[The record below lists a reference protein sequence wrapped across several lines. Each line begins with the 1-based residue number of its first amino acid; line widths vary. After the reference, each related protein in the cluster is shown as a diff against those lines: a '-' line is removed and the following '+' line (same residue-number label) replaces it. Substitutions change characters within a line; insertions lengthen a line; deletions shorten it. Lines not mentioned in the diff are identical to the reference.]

1 MAETPQA
8 LAARGH
14 NVMVVVPRYAE
25 YDGLTDT
32 GIKKK
37 LWCFGQEHEVRLG
50 STDNTYQRAQSM
62 SLN

>member
-1 MAETPQA
+1 
-8 LAARGH
+8 
-14 NVMVVVPRYAE
+14 MVVVPRYAE